1 MNLSLSSASDN
12 GTGGEEIETIQKM
25 TNLMDL
31 SLEYCRFNTEIHR
44 FHNIQS
50 EICQNTE

>member
-25 TNLMDL
+25 TNLMNL
-31 SLEYCRFNTEIHR
+31 SLEY
-44 FHNIQS
+44 
-50 EICQNTE
+50 